1 MFSRPENGK
10 NKFYSAV
17 SEPKFILSFFIVF
30 FFCFLSADRI
40 SFENITVFANKKDL
54 PFAEKIVR
62 QISSDIDNFQMKIGL
77 YPNIPVR
84 IVIAADKAEYAKWTA
99 NSSKLIEFSEAFFD
113 NRTQTIYIRNPRNL
127 KSYSL
132 LRSIVLHEYIHLYV
146 SHFWKNP
153 PLWFN
158 EGMAVYF
165 SSEFDFQ
172 REFRFIR
179 DYFFGKSHP
188 LSEMESHY
196 PFHRSEWQSFYAKSA
211 FAVKYLYTNRR
222 KEFFKLWDNALPT
235 GDFRSAFRKSFMM
248 TTGQFSRLFENYCRH
263 HFKAEILL
271 ASSGVIWGIMPIIFI
286 IALIKKQRAML
297 KIHRR
302 WKDEE
307 YYEKT
312 ENQ

>member
-1 MFSRPENGK
+1 
-10 NKFYSAV
+10 
-17 SEPKFILSFFIVF
+17 
-30 FFCFLSADRI
+30 
-40 SFENITVFANKKDL
+40 
-54 PFAEKIVR
+54 
-62 QISSDIDNFQMKIGL
+62 
-77 YPNIPVR
+77 
-84 IVIAADKAEYAKWTA
+84 
-99 NSSKLIEFSEAFFD
+99 
-113 NRTQTIYIRNPRNL
+113 
-127 KSYSL
+127 
-132 LRSIVLHEYIHLYV
+132 
-146 SHFWKNP
+146 
-153 PLWFN
+153 
-158 EGMAVYF
+158 
-165 SSEFDFQ
+165 
-172 REFRFIR
+172 
-179 DYFFGKSHP
+179 
-188 LSEMESHY
+188 
-196 PFHRSEWQSFYAKSA
+196 WQSFYAKSA